1 MAKTFWKHSGF
12 GAALALVATAC
23 LAQQG
28 HPLTGT
34 WSGDW
39 GATPT
44 QRTQITLVLNWDGK
58 QVTGIMNPGP
68 DSVQLAN
75 VYLDPTTWTVRI
87 EADAKDASGKPAHI
101 SAEGRL
107 EDIASYHRKLNGTWK
122 QGTAAGD
129 FKLTRD

>member
-1 MAKTFWKHSGF
+1 MMTDFVRRSVLLVF
-12 GAALALVATAC
+12 LLLLGAIAF
-23 LAQQG
+23 AQQG

-39 GATPT
+39 GATPA
-44 QRTQITLVLNWDGK
+44 QRNPITLVLNWDGK

-68 DSVQLAN
+68 DSVMLSS
-75 VYLDPTTWTVRI
+75 VYLDPATWTVRI
-87 EADAKDASGKPAHI
+87 EADAKDASGKSAHI

-107 EDIASYHRKLNGTWK
+107 EDISSYHRRLNGTWK
-122 QGTAAGD
+122 QGSAAGD